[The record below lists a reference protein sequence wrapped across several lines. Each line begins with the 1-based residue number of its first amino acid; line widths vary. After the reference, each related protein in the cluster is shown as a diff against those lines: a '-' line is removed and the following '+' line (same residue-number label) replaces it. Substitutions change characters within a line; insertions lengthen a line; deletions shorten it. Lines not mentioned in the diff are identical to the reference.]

1 MKKKENNVNIYKSIF
16 NTINNIIFI
25 AIICFD
31 RREQLAHI
39 LLRSSCFVVAFTAT
53 FLIWLL
59 NLLALQ
65 GPILAVYCVRLS
77 HAITCPSK
85 YFQILNIFDQI
96 FKYFALF
103 LKNRTHALTLQ
114 NRSFLLFFP
123 FVGVSFIFMTQQ
135 FRRALNFAS
144 LIFFL

>member
-85 YFQILNIFDQI
+85 YFQIMNIFDQI
-96 FKYFALF
+96 FKYIALF
-103 LKNRTHALTLQ
+103 LKKSHTR
-114 NRSFLLFFP
+114 P
-123 FVGVSFIFMTQQ
+123 YFVE
-135 FRRALNFAS
+135 
-144 LIFFL
+144 